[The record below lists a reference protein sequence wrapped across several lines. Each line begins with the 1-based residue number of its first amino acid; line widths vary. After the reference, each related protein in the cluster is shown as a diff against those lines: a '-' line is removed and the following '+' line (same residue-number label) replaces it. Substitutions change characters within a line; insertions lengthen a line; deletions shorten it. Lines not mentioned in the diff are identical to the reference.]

1 MKKYFLFMAHAMSFM
16 TMIAAGNQNDSII
29 CHISGTVVDRPDSK
43 YAILLEAGKNF
54 RTSPIIPI
62 PIVDGKFSYTL
73 KDDMPRVYDLTF
85 DDDYSKGMWKTRSF
99 FTGNGYV
106 EFSCGDNKVDKIEP
120 FKSDLPDNILYLN
133 IEETLD
139 NRYANQLESVND
151 QISPMFDDNSVYSPE
166 VQSILKKMESAVSDE
181 EKDKLKD
188 SYFRIQKGPKEK
200 YYSKEYLDLEKKGY
214 EIIWSRDS
222 LKRSMISD
230 TPNLVGLNYI
240 KTAIFSNNESWKDIP
255 SYIKLF
261 ETLYKDNMN
270 DHPYTKEI
278 IEMIEARD
286 VKTGNKYPDYK
297 VTREDGSTEQISSL
311 IKGNVAVIDL
321 WASWCGPCR
330 RHSIEL
336 IPMYEKYK
344 DKGFKVVAIAR
355 EQADCKAMNE
365 AMEKDG
371 YPWESFVDLND
382 QDNVWRINGAGNGG
396 GKIILVDSNGM
407 IVGTDLPMEE
417 IEEFLVKTY
426 GE

>member
-1 MKKYFLFMAHAMSFM
+1 MKKYFLFMALVISCM
-16 TMIAAGNQNDSII
+16 TAIATGNQNDSII
-29 CHISGTVVDRPDSK
+29 CNISGTVFDRPDSK
-43 YAILLEAGKNF
+43 YAILLEAGKDF
-54 RTSPIIPI
+54 RTSPCIPI
-62 PIVDGKFSYTL
+62 PIVDGTFSYTL

-85 DDDYSKGMWKTRSF
+85 DDEYSKGMWKTRSF

-106 EFSCGDNKVDKIEP
+106 EFSCSDNKVDKIEP
-120 FKSDLPDNILYLN
+120 FKSDLHDNVLYLK

-139 NRYANQLESVND
+139 NRYTNQLATVND
-151 QISPMFDDNSVYSPE
+151 QIVPLFDDNSAYTQD
-166 VQSILKKMESAVSDE
+166 VQTLLKQIESAESDK

-188 SYFRIQKGPKEK
+188 SLFQIQKGPKEK
-200 YYSKEYLDLEKKGY
+200 YYSKEYLDLEKKAY

-222 LKRSMISD
+222 LKRTMISD
-230 TPNLVGLNYI
+230 NPDLVGLHYI
-240 KTAIFSNNESWKDIP
+240 KTAILSNNESWEDIP
-255 SYIKLF
+255 AYIELF
-261 ETLYKDNMN
+261 ESLYKDNMR

-278 IEMIEARD
+278 SEMIEARD
-286 VKTGNKYPDYK
+286 VKAGNKYPDYK

-382 QDNVWRINGAGNGG
+382 QDKVWRINRAGNSG

-407 IVGTDLPMEE
+407 IVGTDLPIEE
-417 IEEFLVKTY
+417 IEGFLVETY

>member
-1 MKKYFLFMAHAMSFM
+1 MKKFFLFMALALSLM
-16 TMIAAGNQNDSII
+16 TGQAAGNQNDSII

-43 YAILLEAGKNF
+43 YAILLEAGKDF
-54 RTSPIIPI
+54 RTSPCIPI
-62 PIVDGKFSYTL
+62 PIVDGKFAYTL
-73 KDDMPRVYDLTF
+73 KDDMPRVYNLTF
-85 DDDYSKGMWKTRSF
+85 DDDYGKGMWKTRSF

-120 FKSDLPDNILYLN
+120 FKSDLDDNILYLK

-139 NRYANQLESVND
+139 NRYANQLETVNA
-151 QISPMFDDNSVYSPE
+151 QISPLFDNDSAYTPE
-166 VQSILKKMESAVSDE
+166 VQSLLKQIESTESDE

-188 SYFRIQKGPKEK
+188 LFFQYQNGPKENL
-200 YYSKEYLDLEKKGY
+200 YSKEYLDLEKKAY

-222 LKRSMISD
+222 LKRIMISD
-230 TPNLVGLNYI
+230 TPNLVGLHYI
-240 KTAIFSNNESWKDIP
+240 KTALLSNNESWEDIP
-255 SYIKLF
+255 GYIELF
-261 ETLYKDNMN
+261 ETLYKDNMK

-286 VKTGNKYPDYK
+286 VKAGNKYPDYK

-311 IKGNVAVIDL
+311 IKGDVAVIDL
-321 WASWCGPCR
+321 WASWCSPCR

-336 IPMYEKYK
+336 IPLYEKYK

-355 EQADCKAMNE
+355 EGGDCKAMNV

-382 QDNVWRINGAGNGG
+382 RDKVWRINRAGNSG
-396 GKIILVDSNGM
+396 GKIILVDSNGV
-407 IVGTDLPMEE
+407 IVGTDMPIQE
-417 IEEFLVKTY
+417 ILEFLEKKY
-426 GE
+426 GK